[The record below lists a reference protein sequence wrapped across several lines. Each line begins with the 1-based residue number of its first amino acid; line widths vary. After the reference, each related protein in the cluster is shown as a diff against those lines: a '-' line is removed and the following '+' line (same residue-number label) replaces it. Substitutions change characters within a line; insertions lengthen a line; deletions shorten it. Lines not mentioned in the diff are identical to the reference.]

1 MLSTSAAI
9 FSLLLVVTGVAKVS
23 RPHDVE
29 KALTSLGLP
38 RVPHAGSILGAL
50 EVVVGVGALFAPVLL
65 LVQGLLYLGFAI
77 WVGLALRADVPI
89 ASCGCLGRADTPP
102 SLAHIVLNVI
112 AVVVSVLAGIEGTG
126 VSVELGLGG
135 VAQMTVIGV
144 GVYLSYV
151 VLTDAAALVGA
162 RRR

>member
-38 RVPHAGSILGAL
+38 RIPHAGSLLG
-50 EVVVGVGALFAPVLL
+50 VVEIIVGVGALFAPVLL
-65 LVQGLLYLGFAI
+65 LAQGLLYFLFAI

-102 SLAHIVLNVI
+102 SLAHIVLDLV
-112 AVVVSVLAGIEGTG
+112 AVVVSVLAGIEGSG
-126 VSVELGLGG
+126 LSIELGLDG
-135 VAQMTVIGV
+135 VAQLTVIGV
-144 GVYLSYV
+144 GVYLAYV

-162 RRR
+162 RRT